1 MTMNEWINHSSNYRY
16 KYYTN
21 YAIIVNLSTIIHN
34 VISYLSFAN
43 HFVEF
48 SFVFSGEIQ
57 QSILQ
62 L

>member
-1 MTMNEWINHSSNYRY
+1 MNGYIIAVISYRY

-21 YAIIVNLSTIIHN
+21 YAIIVNLSIIIHN